1 MILKT
6 FIEDKELKV
15 LGYNTSLKTYQVKE
29 GEGRTSTDVA
39 RLSKLNVMYVVFDKN
54 VEEDKDFIVLTA
66 GAAEWVTKVDDA
78 GQHLHSFYDLDVVDD
93 ADGTLWLQK
102 PRDLQAIWQ
111 LGVPRYRRTRK
122 GLLCGY
128 IHTRNL
134 K

>member
-15 LGYNTSLKTYQVKE
+15 IGYNTSLKTYQVKE
-29 GEGRTSTDVA
+29 GEGRTQADVA
-39 RLSKLNVMYVVFDKN
+39 RLSKLNVMYVVFDKD

-78 GQHLHSFYDLDVVDD
+78 GKHLHSFYDLDVIDD

-102 PRDLQAIWQ
+102 PRDLQAIW
-111 LGVPRYRRTRK
+111 
-122 GLLCGY
+122 
-128 IHTRNL
+128 
-134 K
+134 